1 MFQQAIDVPEHIL
14 YLAIPASKPVG
25 DHTRSIASGG
35 LPQKTEELRSGS
47 TELKTTVRFLERVKR
62 TLRRRWP
69 LGTVS
74 AVPRGPPP
82 GLRQQCQ
89 RLRGMFKAALRAG
102 ERNAD
107 DVLQAFAALVGLA
120 DDTVE
125 IR

>member
-1 MFQQAIDVPEHIL
+1 
-14 YLAIPASKPVG
+14 
-25 DHTRSIASGG
+25 
-35 LPQKTEELRSGS
+35 
-47 TELKTTVRFLERVKR
+47 
-62 TLRRRWP
+62 
-69 LGTVS
+69 
-74 AVPRGPPP
+74 
-82 GLRQQCQ
+82 LRQQCQ